1 MSDDGDEYLFNGPE
15 YVPGRDNGRLI
26 SQLTRIKAL
35 MIDGQWR
42 TLPEI
47 EALTNDPPASISA
60 QLRHLRKPKHGS
72 YILNRRHITN
82 GLFEYQ
88 LLPPEEPDEEE
99 GEEWKRE
106 GR

>member
-1 MSDDGDEYLFNGPE
+1 MADDYLFNGPE
-15 YVPGRDNGRLI
+15 YVPGRDNRRLI
-26 SQLTRIKAL
+26 SQLMRIKGV

-47 EALTNDPPASISA
+47 HALTDDPPASISA

-72 YILNRRHITN
+72 YIVNRRHLVS

-88 LLPPEEPDEEE
+88 LLPPSGADAP
-99 GEEWKRE
+99 
-106 GR
+106 